1 VIEVLV
7 VVVLDELVVISC
19 ASIWR
24 RIRVSTAPAMS
35 SAAPLMARF
44 EEQQPEEGAAAALV
58 APEASSEAGRKGLED
73 GVAGNDKLVSMAD
86 VSKHKSQGD
95 AWVVVDGVV
104 YDISLFVDTHP
115 GGVEVIRTLLLIY

>member
-1 VIEVLV
+1 MVEFV
-7 VVVLDELVVISC
+7 V
-19 ASIWR
+19 
-24 RIRVSTAPAMS
+24 S

-44 EEQQPEEGAAAALV
+44 AEQQPEEGALV

-73 GVAGNDKLVSMAD
+73 GVDKLVSMAD
-86 VSKHKSQGD
+86 VSKHESQGD

-115 GGVEVIRTLLLIY
+115 GGVEVTRTLLLIY